1 MGGCLALVNIELGE
15 SALVIPRQKAKEM
28 LTVREEGGVTYVKIN
43 SSSLQLIQECLRKS
57 RYALHEKW
65 KPEGESPALTF
76 GSAIHK
82 ALEIYYRGDVADR
95 KLPSLSD
102 LESLAFN
109 APTDDLGL
117 IERAIVGFVEKAQP
131 LTQLPDSDKRSI
143 LNGIWILHSYFKTY
157 LDDPYIIHHDAEGP
171 FTERTFTLNI
181 FKDASLIIDIFGT
194 IDFIFRHVT
203 NGNIIVGD
211 HKTNSALNFG
221 GSSFFDRDK
230 PNHQYSFYAL
240 AAREVFKLD
249 TNEFLVNVIE
259 VKARPKTVKGKGP
272 NFPRQITTR
281 NDDDFAELKEAVVYY
296 VRQYLEACKTGVFP
310 LGPVNACNS
319 YGSCLYRQVC
329 ASPISLRQNILNAKF
344 KREDSATV

>member
-57 RYALHEKW
+57 RYALLEKW

-131 LTQLPDSDKRSI
+131 LAQLPDSDKRSI
-143 LNGIWILHSYFKTY
+143 LNGIWILHSYFKAY
-157 LDDPYIIHHDAEGP
+157 LEDPYVAYVDDQGP
-171 FTERTFTLNI
+171 FVEREFVFTLYSSPTLVI
-181 FKDASLIIDIFGT
+181 ELFGT
-194 IDFIFRHVT
+194 IDFALRHIA

-211 HKTNSALNFG
+211 HKTSASFGFG
-221 GSSFFDRDK
+221 GSSYWDRDR
-230 PNHQYSFYAL
+230 PNAQYCGYLL

-249 TNEFLVNVIE
+249 TTEFMVNVVE
-259 VKARPKTVKGKGP
+259 VKAKPKTARGSVP
-272 NFPRQITTR
+272 SFPRQITTR
-281 NDDDFAELKEAVVYY
+281 DADDFAEFRETILYNVKL
-296 VRQYLEACKTGVFP
+296 YLEAMKTGIWP
-310 LGPVNACNS
+310 LGPVNACNN
-319 YGSCLYRQVC
+319 YGACTYKQVC
-329 ASPISLRQNILNAKF
+329 AAPPSLRENILKAKF
-344 KREDSATV
+344 RTENA